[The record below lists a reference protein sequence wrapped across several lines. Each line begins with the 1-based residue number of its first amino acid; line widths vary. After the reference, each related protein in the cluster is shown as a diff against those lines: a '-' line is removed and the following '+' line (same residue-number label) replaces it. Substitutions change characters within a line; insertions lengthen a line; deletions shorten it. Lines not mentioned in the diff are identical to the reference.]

1 MKSLK
6 LLLISFLLFSSVAIG
21 QNNAKSDL
29 IMENILNRKSV
40 RKYTKEEVKKEQLEM
55 LVRAGMAA
63 PSARNSQPWLFFV
76 INDRAILD
84 NLAKQL
90 PNAKMLLNAKAA
102 IVVCGNL
109 QKALEGDGRE
119 FWVQDCSAA
128 TQNILLTA
136 ESMGLGAVWTGAY
149 PRKETVN
156 IIKVELGLPEHIV
169 PLNVIP
175 IGWQTGEEKPKQKYT
190 EENIRWNKWED
201 K

>member
-21 QNNAKSDL
+21 QNNENSEKA
-29 IMENILNRKSV
+29 MENILNRKSV

-76 INDRAILD
+76 IDDRTILD

-90 PNAKMLLNAKAA
+90 PNAKMLLSAKAA

-128 TQNILLTA
+128 TQNILLAA

>member
-6 LLLISFLLFSSVAIG
+6 LLFISFLLFSSVAIG

-29 IMENILNRKSV
+29 VMENILNRKSV
-40 RKYTKEEVKKEQLEM
+40 RKYTNEDVKKEQLEM

-76 INDRAILD
+76 IDDRTILD

-90 PNAKMLLNAKAA
+90 PNAKMLLSAKAA

-109 QKALEGDGRE
+109 QKALDGEGRE

-128 TQNILLTA
+128 TQNILLAA

>member
-6 LLLISFLLFSSVAIG
+6 LLFISFLLFSSVAIG
-21 QNNAKSDL
+21 QNNENSEKV
-29 IMENILNRKSV
+29 MENILNRKSV

-76 INDRAILD
+76 IDDRAILD

-90 PNAKMLLNAKAA
+90 PNAKMLLSAKAA

-128 TQNILLTA
+128 TQNILLAA

>member
-6 LLLISFLLFSSVAIG
+6 LLFISFLLFSSVAIG
-21 QNNAKSDL
+21 QNNENSE
-29 IMENILNRKSV
+29 IVMENILNRKSV

-76 INDRAILD
+76 IDDRAILD

-90 PNAKMLLNAKAA
+90 PNAKMLLSAKAA

-128 TQNILLTA
+128 TQNILLAA

>member
-6 LLLISFLLFSSVAIG
+6 LLFISFLLFSSVAIG
-21 QNNAKSDL
+21 QNNENSE
-29 IMENILNRKSV
+29 IVMENILNRKSV

-76 INDRAILD
+76 IDDRAILD

-128 TQNILLTA
+128 TQNILLAA

>member
-21 QNNAKSDL
+21 QNNENSE
-29 IMENILNRKSV
+29 IVMENILNRKSV

-76 INDRAILD
+76 IDDRTILD

-90 PNAKMLLNAKAA
+90 PNAKMLLSAKAA

-128 TQNILLTA
+128 TQNILLAA

>member
-6 LLLISFLLFSSVAIG
+6 LLFISFLLFSSVAIG
-21 QNNAKSDL
+21 QNNENSEKV
-29 IMENILNRKSV
+29 MENILNRKSV
-40 RKYTKEEVKKEQLEM
+40 RNYTKEEVKKEQLEM

-76 INDRAILD
+76 IDDRTILD

-90 PNAKMLLNAKAA
+90 PNAKMLLSAKAA

-119 FWVQDCSAA
+119 FWVQDCRAA
-128 TQNILLTA
+128 TQNILLAA

>member
-29 IMENILNRKSV
+29 VMENILNRKSV

-76 INDRAILD
+76 IDDRTILD

-128 TQNILLTA
+128 TQNILLAA

-190 EENIRWNKWED
+190 EENVRWNKWED

>member
-6 LLLISFLLFSSVAIG
+6 LLFISFLLFSSVAIG

-29 IMENILNRKSV
+29 VMENILNRKSV

-128 TQNILLTA
+128 TQNILLAA

>member
-6 LLLISFLLFSSVAIG
+6 LLFISFLLFSSVAIG
-21 QNNAKSDL
+21 QNNENSVKV
-29 IMENILNRKSV
+29 MENILNRKSV
-40 RKYTKEEVKKEQLEM
+40 RKYTNQDVKKEQLEI

-76 INDRAILD
+76 IDDRAILD

-90 PNAKMLLNAKAA
+90 PNAKMLLSAKAA

-128 TQNILLTA
+128 TQNILLAA

>member
-6 LLLISFLLFSSVAIG
+6 LLFISFLLFSSVAIG
-21 QNNAKSDL
+21 QNNENSEKV
-29 IMENILNRKSV
+29 MENILNRKSV

-76 INDRAILD
+76 IDDRTILD

-90 PNAKMLLNAKAA
+90 PNAKMLLSAKAA

-109 QKALEGDGRE
+109 QKALDGEGRE

-128 TQNILLTA
+128 TQNILLAA

-175 IGWQTGEEKPKQKYT
+175 IGWQSGAEKPKQKYT

>member
-6 LLLISFLLFSSVAIG
+6 LLFISFLLFSTVAIG
-21 QNNAKSDL
+21 QNNENSEKV
-29 IMENILNRKSV
+29 MENILNRKSV
-40 RKYTKEEVKKEQLEM
+40 RKYTNADVKKEQLEI

-76 INDRAILD
+76 IDDRAILD

-128 TQNILLTA
+128 TQNILLAA

-149 PRKETVN
+149 PRKEIVN

-190 EENIRWNKWED
+190 EENVRWNKWED

>member
-6 LLLISFLLFSSVAIG
+6 LLFISFLLFSSVAIG
-21 QNNAKSDL
+21 QNNENSEKV
-29 IMENILNRKSV
+29 MENILNRKSV

-76 INDRAILD
+76 IDDRAILD

-90 PNAKMLLNAKAA
+90 PNAKMLLSAKAA

-109 QKALEGDGRE
+109 QKALEGDGSG

-128 TQNILLTA
+128 TQNILLAA

>member
-29 IMENILNRKSV
+29 VMENILNRKSV

-90 PNAKMLLNAKAA
+90 PNAKMLLSAKAA

-128 TQNILLTA
+128 TQNILLAA

>member
-6 LLLISFLLFSSVAIG
+6 LVFISLLLISTMAVG
-21 QNNAKSDL
+21 QNSDNSEKV
-29 IMENILNRKSV
+29 MENILNRKSV
-40 RKYTKEEVKKEQLEM
+40 RKYTNKEVKKEHLEQL
-55 LVRAGMAA
+55 LRAGMAA
-63 PSARNSQPWLFFV
+63 PSARNFQPWLFFV
-76 INDRAILD
+76 IDEREILD

-90 PNAKMLLNAKAA
+90 PNAKMLMEAKAA
-102 IVVCGNL
+102 IIVCGNM
-109 QKALEGDGRE
+109 QKAGEGEGRE

-128 TQNILLTA
+128 TQNILLAA

-149 PRKETVN
+149 PRKEIVN
-156 IIKVELGLPEHIV
+156 TIQTELKLPEHI

-175 IGWQTGEEKPKQKYT
+175 IGWQTGQEKPKQKFT

>member
-6 LLLISFLLFSSVAIG
+6 LLFISFLLFSSVAIG
-21 QNNAKSDL
+21 QNNENSEKV
-29 IMENILNRKSV
+29 MENILNRKSV

-76 INDRAILD
+76 IDDRAILD

-119 FWVQDCSAA
+119 FWVQDCSAE
-128 TQNILLTA
+128 TQNILLAA

>member
-21 QNNAKSDL
+21 QNNENSEKV
-29 IMENILNRKSV
+29 MENILNRKSV

-128 TQNILLTA
+128 TQNILLAA

>member
-29 IMENILNRKSV
+29 VMENILNRKSV

-76 INDRAILD
+76 IDDRAILD

-128 TQNILLTA
+128 TQNILLAA

>member
-1 MKSLK
+1 
-6 LLLISFLLFSSVAIG
+6 
-21 QNNAKSDL
+21 
-29 IMENILNRKSV
+29 
-40 RKYTKEEVKKEQLEM
+40 
-55 LVRAGMAA
+55 
-63 PSARNSQPWLFFV
+63 
-76 INDRAILD
+76 
-84 NLAKQL
+84 
-90 PNAKMLLNAKAA
+90 MLLNAKAA

-128 TQNILLTA
+128 TQNILLAA

-175 IGWQTGEEKPKQKYT
+175 IGWQTGEEQPKQKYT
-190 EENIRWNKWED
+190 EENVRWNKWED

>member
-1 MKSLK
+1 MKSLN
-6 LLLISFLLFSSVAIG
+6 LLFISFLLFSTMAIG

-29 IMENILNRKSV
+29 VMENILNRKSV

-128 TQNILLTA
+128 TQNILLAA

>member
-29 IMENILNRKSV
+29 VMENILNRKSV

-190 EENIRWNKWED
+190 EENVRWNKWED

>member
-6 LLLISFLLFSSVAIG
+6 LLFISFLLFSTVAIG
-21 QNNAKSDL
+21 QNNENSE
-29 IMENILNRKSV
+29 IVMENILNRKSV
-40 RKYTKEEVKKEQLEM
+40 RKYTKEDVKKEQLEI

-76 INDRAILD
+76 IDDRAILD

-109 QKALEGDGRE
+109 QKVLEGDGRE

-128 TQNILLTA
+128 TQNILLAA

-175 IGWQTGEEKPKQKYT
+175 IGRQTGEEQPKQKYT
-190 EENIRWNKWED
+190 EENVRWNKWED

>member
-29 IMENILNRKSV
+29 VMENILNRKSV
-40 RKYTKEEVKKEQLEM
+40 RKYTKEEVKKEQLKM

-76 INDRAILD
+76 IDDRTILD

-128 TQNILLTA
+128 TQNILLAA

>member
-6 LLLISFLLFSSVAIG
+6 LLFISFLLFSSVAIG
-21 QNNAKSDL
+21 QNNENSEKV
-29 IMENILNRKSV
+29 MENILNRKSV

-90 PNAKMLLNAKAA
+90 PNAKMLLSAKAA

-128 TQNILLTA
+128 TQNILLAA

>member
-29 IMENILNRKSV
+29 VMENILNRKSV

-76 INDRAILD
+76 IDDRTILD

-90 PNAKMLLNAKAA
+90 PNAKMLLSAKAA

-128 TQNILLTA
+128 TQNILLAA

-190 EENIRWNKWED
+190 EENVRWNKWED

>member
-21 QNNAKSDL
+21 QNNENSEKV
-29 IMENILNRKSV
+29 MENILNRKSV
-40 RKYTKEEVKKEQLEM
+40 RKYTKEEVKKEKLEM

-76 INDRAILD
+76 IDDRTILD

-90 PNAKMLLNAKAA
+90 PNAKMLLSAKAA

-109 QKALEGDGRE
+109 QKALEGEGRE

-128 TQNILLTA
+128 TQNILLAA

>member
-21 QNNAKSDL
+21 QNNENSEKV
-29 IMENILNRKSV
+29 MENILNRKSV
-40 RKYTKEEVKKEQLEM
+40 RKYTKEEVKKEKLEM

-90 PNAKMLLNAKAA
+90 PNAKMLLSAKAA

-128 TQNILLTA
+128 TQNILLAA

>member
-6 LLLISFLLFSSVAIG
+6 LLFISFLLFSSVAIG

-29 IMENILNRKSV
+29 VMENILNRKSV

-76 INDRAILD
+76 IDDRTILD

-90 PNAKMLLNAKAA
+90 PNTKMLLNAKAA

-128 TQNILLTA
+128 TQNILLAA

>member
-6 LLLISFLLFSSVAIG
+6 LLFISFLLFSSVAIG
-21 QNNAKSDL
+21 QNNENSEKV
-29 IMENILNRKSV
+29 MENILNKKSV

-76 INDRAILD
+76 IDDRTILD

-90 PNAKMLLNAKAA
+90 PNAKMLLSAKAA

-128 TQNILLTA
+128 TQNILLAA

-190 EENIRWNKWED
+190 EENVRWNKWED

>member
-29 IMENILNRKSV
+29 VMENILNRKSV

-90 PNAKMLLNAKAA
+90 PNAKMLLSAKAA